1 MTEEHESL
9 NLGEVKGFSV
19 HIDAATAQRLK
30 QYRIR
35 YLKENAGKPLPS
47 VAMITRYAI
56 NQWLDG
62 AQ

>member
-1 MTEEHESL
+1 M
-9 NLGEVKGFSV
+9 KGFSI

>member
-56 NQWLDG
+56 NQWLEG
-62 AQ
+62 QE